1 MDTIEKMEERK
12 QLILD
17 LMSHKDYR
25 PMKIKELSMLL
36 QVPNHERA
44 ALEEILN
51 QLIQEGKI
59 IRTKKGKYSLPETLN
74 MVIGIFQGNAKGYG
88 FLLLEDS
95 DANDIFIPADKVNG
109 AMHKDKVLCK
119 IIKAEHGG
127 RK

>member
-1 MDTIEKMEERK
+1 MFCFILCLLFLRIDILKINSFLYEVTGLDTIEKMEERK

-59 IRTKKGKYSLPETLN
+59 IRTKKGKYSLPKL
-74 MVIGIFQGNAKGYG
+74 
-88 FLLLEDS
+88 
-95 DANDIFIPADKVNG
+95 
-109 AMHKDKVLCK
+109 
-119 IIKAEHGG
+119 
-127 RK
+127 